1 MKKCKFLSF
10 ALALSLLSAGFMA
23 CSDSDDDKT
32 ETGVDK
38 NDPNVGDIIYE
49 GLKTGAKTQFDGKSY
64 YVISNHLETSFYRS
78 VVPSFEK
85 SATVVSTGDETADK
99 LIKKYASDEYVEK
112 LLGEVGIAKYIQL
125 YNFDDRVTKITAAN
139 TAGNAYLSD
148 PFVILNE
155 NGLQIAEFRER
166 FDSNVFQKKFGED
179 GNNSVFNNLTPDE
192 LRANYEPTSFIV
204 TTITDDLSK
213 KYKIQNNY
221 EYDKDGKVEISDSNL
236 NYKSYN
242 RHFIKI
248 NGKELSAYYFFDNSW
263 IAYVLDD
270 STGNYFYKPNFI
282 TKDNGEVEVKIQAYG
297 TSTADRNDENRNNT
311 ITARFNTTNKI
322 IDITATLKG
331 KKLAETGEE
340 AKCVKLRLYK
350 NTFAKTKNL
359 PLSEQK
365 VKVESGTDSKN
376 VEEQKNNGKSYTFAE
391 AVKAYFAD
399 YIRLSDKTVVVNG
412 CTVPAKIYIRADF
425 PKKTYPSA
433 AGHDFLNVELVPVA
447 TEDSF
452 KYVGLYK
459 TNSDGTYAD
468 AFADCRASETAMKE
482 SDYVPS
488 YAKLYGEA
496 YEEIVKGSYTG
507 KTDNP
512 FSK

>member
-23 CSDSDDDKT
+23 CSDSDDELPVNKD
-32 ETGVDK
+32 
-38 NDPNVGDIIYE
+38 NVSYAD
-49 GLKTGAKTQFDGKSY
+49 LKTGGKTQFDGKSY
-64 YVISNHLETSFYRS
+64 YVISNHLGD
-78 VVPSFEK
+78 PSA
-85 SATVVSTGDETADK
+85 STPVSTGDSTADK
-99 LIKKYASDEYVEK
+99 LIKKYASDKCVEK
-112 LLGEVGIAKYIQL
+112 LLGEVGITKYIQL
-125 YNFDDRVTKITAAN
+125 YNFDDRVTKIPASN
-139 TAGNAYLSD
+139 TAGNTYLND

-155 NGLQIAEFRER
+155 NGLQIAEFSER
-166 FDSNVFQKKFGED
+166 FDSNIFQKKFGKD

-192 LRANYEPTSFIV
+192 LRASYDPTSFIV

-221 EYDKDGKVEISDSNL
+221 EYDKNGKVEISDSNL

-242 RHFIKI
+242 RHFIKV
-248 NGKELSAYYFFDNSW
+248 NGKELSAYYFYDNGRIS
-263 IAYVLDD
+263 YTLDD
-270 STGNYFYKPNFI
+270 STGSYFYRPYFI
-282 TKDNGEVEVKIQAYG
+282 TKDNGEVEVKIQACG
-297 TSTADRNDENRNNT
+297 TSAADRTDESKDNT
-311 ITARFNTTNKI
+311 ITARFNTSSNI

-331 KKLAETGEE
+331 EKLAETGEE
-340 AKCVKLRLYK
+340 AKCVKLRLNNSK
-350 NTFAKTKNL
+350 FDKTKTL
-359 PLSEQK
+359 LEQK
-365 VKVESGTDSKN
+365 VKVESGTDSEN

-391 AVKAYFAD
+391 AVKSYFAD
-399 YIRLSDKTVVVNG
+399 YIRLSDETVVVNG

-433 AGHDFLNVELVPVA
+433 AGHGFLNVELVPVA

-496 YEEIVKGSYTG
+496 YEEIVKGSYTD